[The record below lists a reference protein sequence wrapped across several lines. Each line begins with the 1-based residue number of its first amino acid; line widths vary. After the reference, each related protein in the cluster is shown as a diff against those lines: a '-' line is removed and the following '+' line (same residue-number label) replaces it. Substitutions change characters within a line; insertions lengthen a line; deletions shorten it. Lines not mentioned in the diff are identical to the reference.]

1 MNYSLIIPIYNEETT
16 LEELLIQLNKLNNN
30 IEIIIVNDGSTS
42 IESINYLEKIEGLK
56 SINFISQKNSG
67 LSAARNKG
75 IESISSDYI
84 LPLDADDLIH
94 PCLLEILIKEMKKT
108 KNNNKIAFSNW
119 ASFGEYKRM
128 IKVRQPTPYT
138 IRYTNY
144 LPVTVLMPTQ
154 LCLDNKYDE
163 NMIYDDKT
171 ETDWNGNFHFEFLRK
186 GNYTIYT
193 YVDSTVVNDVTYD
206 FPVFKHI
213 YINKNNLEFI
223 LDPFIIKN

>member
-1 MNYSLIIPIYNEETT
+1 MKNIFLLLIILFVISCDKPSGEGGTSNITGNITYYTISYNAQT
-16 LEELLIQLNKLNNN
+16 
-30 IEIIIVNDGSTS
+30 
-42 IESINYLEKIEGLK
+42 
-56 SINFISQKNSG
+56 F
-67 LSAARNKG
+67 
-75 IESISSDYI
+75 SSDTFYYPKSGKDVFI
-84 LPLDADDLIH
+84 IYSD
-94 PCLLEILIKEMKKT
+94 
-108 KNNNKIAFSNW
+108 
-119 ASFGEYKRM
+119 
-128 IKVRQPTPYT
+128 
-138 IRYTNY
+138 
-144 LPVTVLMPTQ
+144 
-154 LCLDNKYDE
+154 DE